1 MPKSQPYYCF
11 APWGQKNYQ
20 RLQTKAGAL
29 VSFTIV
35 ICSGNPPSTVYAVMS
50 NLQTYP
56 TQPSSQVSQAE
67 RERIE
72 TVALLLDNLLQREE
86 ATARSILDCL
96 YDVGSVRLIEQK
108 VPLKA
113 LRWPLKGVARYS
125 KPIFRLWALRWL
137 KKHCPWM
144 ITDWLF
150 SQAWAG
156 GIVLS
161 SADDNPIIEVSASPQ
176 ILPVAVEPLIF
187 RQAAE
192 INALRGRVVV
202 LTIMVLVLVTVAGLR
217 WLA

>member
-1 MPKSQPYYCF
+1 M
-11 APWGQKNYQ
+11 
-20 RLQTKAGAL
+20 L
-29 VSFTIV
+29 
-35 ICSGNPPSTVYAVMS
+35 YAAMS

-56 TQPSSQVSQAE
+56 TQPSSQVSQTE
-67 RERIE
+67 LERIE
-72 TVALLLDNLLQREE
+72 TVALLLDNLFQREE

-137 KKHCPWM
+137 KKNCPWM

-150 SQAWAG
+150 SQAWVG
-156 GIVLS
+156 GIILS
-161 SADDNPIIEVSASPQ
+161 SADDNPIIEVSTPPPA
-176 ILPVAVEPLIF
+176 LPTGIEPLIF

-192 INALRGRVVV
+192 ISVLRSRVLV
-202 LTIMVLVLVTVAGLR
+202 LTIMVLVLVTVAGLK

>member
-1 MPKSQPYYCF
+1 
-11 APWGQKNYQ
+11 
-20 RLQTKAGAL
+20 
-29 VSFTIV
+29 
-35 ICSGNPPSTVYAVMS
+35 MS

-56 TQPSSQVSQAE
+56 TQISSAGSQAE
-67 RERIE
+67 LELIE
-72 TVALLLDNLLQREE
+72 TVALLLDNLFQREE

-137 KKHCPWM
+137 KKNCPWL

-150 SQAWAG
+150 SQAWVG
-156 GIVLS
+156 GIFLP
-161 SADDNPIIEVSASPQ
+161 SADDNGIIEVSASSPA
-176 ILPVAVEPLIF
+176 LPVAVEPLVF

-192 INALRGRVVV
+192 ISALRGRVVA
-202 LTIMVLVLVTVAGLR
+202 LTIMILVLITLASLK

>member
-1 MPKSQPYYCF
+1 
-11 APWGQKNYQ
+11 
-20 RLQTKAGAL
+20 
-29 VSFTIV
+29 
-35 ICSGNPPSTVYAVMS
+35 MS

-56 TQPSSQVSQAE
+56 TPLSSQVSQAE
-67 RERIE
+67 LERIE
-72 TVALLLDNLLQREE
+72 TVALLLDNLFHREE

-113 LRWPLKGVARYS
+113 LRWPLKSIARYS
-125 KPIFRLWALRWL
+125 KPIFRLLALRWF
-137 KKHCPWM
+137 KKNCPWM

-156 GIVLS
+156 GIAPSVD
-161 SADDNPIIEVSASPQ
+161 ADVDPPIIDVST
-176 ILPVAVEPLIF
+176 ILPAISPSSEEPLVV

-192 INALRGRVVV
+192 IDALRGQVVA
-202 LTIMVLVLVTVAGLR
+202 LTIMVLVLLTFAGLK

>member
-1 MPKSQPYYCF
+1 
-11 APWGQKNYQ
+11 
-20 RLQTKAGAL
+20 
-29 VSFTIV
+29 
-35 ICSGNPPSTVYAVMS
+35 MS

-56 TQPSSQVSQAE
+56 TQISSQASQAE
-67 RERIE
+67 LERIE
-72 TVALLLDNLLQREE
+72 TVAFLLDNLFEREE

-108 VPLKA
+108 VPLRA

-137 KKHCPWM
+137 KKNCPWM

-150 SQAWAG
+150 SQAWVG
-156 GIVLS
+156 GIVPS
-161 SADDNPIIEVSASPQ
+161 SADDNPIIEVSAFSPA
-176 ILPVAVEPLIF
+176 LPMAVEPLIF

-192 INALRGRVVV
+192 INALRGRVLA
-202 LTIMVLVLVTVAGLR
+202 LTIMVLVMVTMASLK